1 VLPEVEQAIEVDNL
15 RRYWY
20 VSERSVLSSQFRRAP
35 PPPPRPSPVTST
47 TRQVTTLPR
56 SNLSCEY
63 RREYEM
69 SQDDQV
75 PAVVQLHSSRQ
86 DGIAIPDSDMI
97 LEFKFLL
104 FGQIQ
109 LGLL

>member
-1 VLPEVEQAIEVDNL
+1 
-15 RRYWY
+15 
-20 VSERSVLSSQFRRAP
+20 
-35 PPPPRPSPVTST
+35 
-47 TRQVTTLPR
+47 
-56 SNLSCEY
+56 
-63 RREYEM
+63 M